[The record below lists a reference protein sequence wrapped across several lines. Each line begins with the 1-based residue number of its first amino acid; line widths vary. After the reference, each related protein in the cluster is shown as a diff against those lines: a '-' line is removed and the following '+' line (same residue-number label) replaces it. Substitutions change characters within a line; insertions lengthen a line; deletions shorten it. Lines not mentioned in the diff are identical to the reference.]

1 MKFRAWYI
9 TAVRR
14 GSTLLLSD
22 NKRFQVRCFYSLE
35 WGSEW
40 GGYLPHLQA
49 QSCEEMGEKI

>member
-14 GSTLLLSD
+14 GSKLLLSD

-35 WGSEW
+35 WDSEW

-49 QSCEEMGEKI
+49 